1 MESSQKI
8 PDKFS
13 SVVSDF
19 AKDLC
24 VTFPEYSEQLE
35 KWSGEI
41 SQDNLSELYQHCL
54 TVYPQR
60 FFDILYQNDKVFK
73 ELEDNVSFFPG
84 LDFRLLYNCEG
95 VTENTKKTIW
105 KYLQLVLFTIIHDVK
120 DKANFGDSMNMFDG
134 IDEGELH
141 EKLKD
146 TMSGIADFF
155 TKMKDAAAA
164 EPADMPK
171 MPFEMPNFDDF
182 SKKFPLPTDLPNMDE
197 IQEHLRTLFN
207 GKIGSLAKE
216 MAEEIT
222 DEFKEMLGPEV
233 EGLNNTDDA
242 MKLFMKDPKKLMSL
256 MKKISSKLDKKMKD
270 GDISR
275 EEMMQEASEM
285 LNKMKEM
292 GGGERMKEMFE
303 KFAKGMGGLGKNMRM
318 DQNAINRMTTFEES
332 KTRMRSK
339 MQQKKDKQAAAI
351 EKMKLER
358 QQLLAAQAAA
368 LAKAPG
374 YSLDEVAPDNLV
386 FRLDGEETQE
396 KSLVRN
402 ADKMAELLIA
412 EEEAKVKATAP
423 KKKNK
428 KSK

>member
-1 MESSQKI
+1 MEGSPKI

-24 VTFPEYSEQLE
+24 VTFPEYTEQLA

-41 SQDNLSELYQHCL
+41 SQDDLAELYQHCL
-54 TVYPQR
+54 TVYPKR

-73 ELEDNVSFFPG
+73 ESEDDVSFFPG

-105 KYLQLVLFTIIHDVK
+105 KYLQLVLFTVIHDVK

-155 TKMKDAAAA
+155 TKMKEAATA
-164 EPADMPK
+164 EPTDTPK
-171 MPFEMPNFDDF
+171 MPFEMPNFDEF

-242 MKLFMKDPKKLMSL
+242 MKLFMKDPKKLMTL

-292 GGGERMKEMFE
+292 GGGERMKDMFE

-368 LAKAPG
+368 LAKAPS

-386 FRLDGEETQE
+386 FRLEGEETQE
-396 KSLVRN
+396 KSLLRN

-412 EEEAKVKATAP
+412 EEEKTKVEKAP

-428 KSK
+428 KTK

>member
-1 MESSQKI
+1 MEDSPKI
-8 PDKFS
+8 PDKFT

-19 AKDLC
+19 ANDLC
-24 VTFPEYSEQLE
+24 VTFPEHSEILG
-35 KWSGEI
+35 KWTKDI
-41 SQDNLSELYQHCL
+41 TQDDLAELYQHCL
-54 TVYPQR
+54 SVYPQR
-60 FFDILYQNDKVFK
+60 FFDILYQNDKIFK
-73 ELEDNVSFFPG
+73 ESDDVVSFFPG
-84 LDFRLLYNCEG
+84 LDFRTLYNCSD
-95 VTENTKKTIW
+95 VSENTKKTIW

-120 DKANFGDSMNMFDG
+120 DKANFGDSINMFDG

-141 EKLKD
+141 EKLKE
-146 TMSGIADFF
+146 TMGGISDFF
-155 TKMKDAAAA
+155 TKMKESATESDDA
-164 EPADMPK
+164 PK
-171 MPFEMPNFDDF
+171 APFEMPNFDDF
-182 SKKFPLPTDLPNMDE
+182 ANKFGGLPNMDD

-222 DEFKEMLGPEV
+222 EEFKEMLGPEA
-233 EGLNNTDDA
+233 ENLTNTDDA

-256 MKKISSKLDKKMKD
+256 MKKISTKLDKKMES

-292 GGGERMKEMFE
+292 GGGDKMKEMFE
-303 KFAKGMGGLGKNMRM
+303 KFAKGMGGLGKNMRL
-318 DQNAINRMTTFEES
+318 DQNALTRMNTFEES

-339 MQQKKDKQAAAI
+339 LQQKKDKQTAAI

-358 QQLLAAQAAA
+358 QQLLAAQASA
-368 LAKAPG
+368 LEKAPG
-374 YSLDEVAPDNLV
+374 YSLDEVAPNNLV
-386 FRLDGEETQE
+386 FRLDGEGAQE
-396 KSLVRN
+396 RSLLRN

-412 EEEAKVKATAP
+412 EEEKSTQQPAK